1 MCREQVGVQLAEDW
15 KSRIAVDPDILAGK
29 VVIRG
34 TRISVELILD
44 LLANG
49 WTVET
54 ILENYPQLKREDII
68 AALKYATEILKE
80 ERIYPLP

>member
-1 MCREQVGVQLAEDW
+1 MAEDW
-15 KSRIAVDPDILAGK
+15 KSRIAFDPNILAGK
-29 VVIRG
+29 AVIKG
-34 TRISVELILD
+34 TRISVELILG

-54 ILENYPQLKREDII
+54 ILENYPQLKREDIV

-80 ERIYPLP
+80 ERVYSLP